1 MVFVVDHSISV
12 LAQDSFCHKPIL
24 ITPLAAQ
31 HATAVLGEV
40 GVLLD
45 GRAVPDLVLH
55 AVDEHEDGHQRLERG
70 AERLVAREEGD
81 VQLEAVRQKGLPCTT
96 ESDRPCLMKRSA
108 TQNSPWSESP
118 RTSLR
123 RSRARP

>member
-1 MVFVVDHSISV
+1 
-12 LAQDSFCHKPIL
+12 
-24 ITPLAAQ
+24 
-31 HATAVLGEV
+31 
-40 GVLLD
+40 
-45 GRAVPDLVLH
+45 
-55 AVDEHEDGHQRLERG
+55 
-70 AERLVAREEGD
+70 
-81 VQLEAVRQKGLPCTT
+81 VRQKGLPCTT